1 MKYGT
6 GIKAIPYKGK
16 RQSGL
21 WWKIAVAIVLV
32 GVLCFGVLEGL
43 VLAGGRTHVAEG
55 EDAPEVMVIFGCKVE
70 PWGAPSQLLQDRLDT
85 ALSYLEEHTELTV
98 VVSGGQ
104 GKDEPMSEAQCMY
117 EYLTANGVDGTRI
130 VQEDRSHNTWENVQ
144 YTLELFH
151 SGTVPSTGKV
161 LLVSNAFHL
170 ARIELLW
177 DRAWDGTLTVST
189 LAAPSSHFPSK
200 VKMYL
205 REPLAL
211 AKSFLFDR

>member
-1 MKYGT
+1 
-6 GIKAIPYKGK
+6 
-16 RQSGL
+16 
-21 WWKIAVAIVLV
+21 
-32 GVLCFGVLEGL
+32 
-43 VLAGGRTHVAEG
+43 
-55 EDAPEVMVIFGCKVE
+55 
-70 PWGAPSQLLQDRLDT
+70 
-85 ALSYLEEHTELTV
+85 
-98 VVSGGQ
+98 
-104 GKDEPMSEAQCMY
+104 MY
-117 EYLTANGVDGTRI
+117 EYLTANGVDGARI